1 MISRTS
7 ILLLALI
14 FLFSGSLEAA
24 RLKIATLAPEGSA
37 WMKTMR
43 KGGKEIEKAT
53 SGRVKLK
60 FYTGGV
66 MGNDSAVLKK
76 MKIGQLNG
84 GAITTTALA
93 RIYPDI
99 NVYSLPFLFNNS
111 DEAEHVRKTLDPYIS
126 KGLEKKGIILLGVA
140 DGGFAYLVSRK
151 PIRKI
156 KDLKGTKSWIPVGD
170 EVSGSVFRSAG
181 INPVP
186 LPIADVYTGLQTGLI
201 DTVTAPPMSTIAL
214 QWHSRMKHLLDI
226 PLVYVVGTLS
236 IDKKAFRKIG
246 KDDQAIIKKVM
257 AEKFKELGD
266 INRNDN
272 KKAMDA
278 LKNQGIKFTKLSK
291 DEEAPWRDL
300 GDKASEKTIAQLNPN
315 IVKLVDDA
323 LKTYRA
329 SH

>member
-1 MISRTS
+1 
-7 ILLLALI
+7 
-14 FLFSGSLEAA
+14 
-24 RLKIATLAPEGSA
+24 
-37 WMKTMR
+37 
-43 KGGKEIEKAT
+43 
-53 SGRVKLK
+53 
-60 FYTGGV
+60 
-66 MGNDSAVLKK
+66 
-76 MKIGQLNG
+76 
-84 GAITTTALA
+84 
-93 RIYPDI
+93 
-99 NVYSLPFLFNNS
+99 
-111 DEAEHVRKTLDPYIS
+111 
-126 KGLEKKGIILLGVA
+126 
-140 DGGFAYLVSRK
+140 
-151 PIRKI
+151 
-156 KDLKGTKSWIPVGD
+156 
-170 EVSGSVFRSAG
+170 
-181 INPVP
+181 
-186 LPIADVYTGLQTGLI
+186 
-201 DTVTAPPMSTIAL
+201 
-214 QWHSRMKHLLDI
+214 MKHLLDI